1 MKRRSI
7 FLLIAF
13 LPATALSD
21 ESRPIGPPSGNGGP
35 DLIGTHIEK
44 RAAKPEEEVL
54 LDPALIREW
63 ILGPFRLPAERG
75 EPNALHHYVAGRTYP
90 RALEA
95 VATYLA
101 TKEAKRHWKRLASKT
116 LKDRYETDSS
126 YSDLDLFRDKERLRA
141 AWHGRKLDKH
151 TWQLAPGAQ
160 EVSRPEKEYNIIE
173 NRFFTL
179 DKDLRLRFALDEVM
193 GVVIGDGPEDD
204 FSYQPVRSDAGFSRL
219 PARRS
224 RMPRIQLRA
233 RGRLRLD
240 RKTLLKTGDW
250 TNLECKY
257 GVALSL
263 DLLSRPR
270 SQKILTAFLD
280 VDHGQETGMEISFGI
295 RRRF

>member
-7 FLLIAF
+7 FLLFAF

-21 ESRPIGPPSGNGGP
+21 EGRPIGPPSGNGGP

-44 RAAKPEEEVL
+44 RAAEPEEEVL
-54 LDPALIREW
+54 LDPALMREW
-63 ILGPFRLPAERG
+63 ILGPIRLLAERG

-116 LKDRYETDSS
+116 LKNRYEIDSS
-126 YSDLDLFRDKERLRA
+126 YSGLDLSQDKERLRA
-141 AWHGRKLDKH
+141 AWQGRKLDSH
-151 TWQLAPGAQ
+151 TWQLAPGAKR
-160 EVSRPEKEYNIIE
+160 VSRPEKEYNIIE

-179 DKDLRLRFALDEVM
+179 DKDLRLRFAMKEVV

-204 FSYQPVRSDAGFSRL
+204 FSYKSVRSDAVFPRR
-219 PARRS
+219 PTRRS

-240 RKTLLKTGDW
+240 RRALLNTGDW

-263 DLLSRPR
+263 DLLSRPG
-270 SQKILTAFLD
+270 SQKLLTGFLD
-280 VDHGQETGMEISFGI
+280 LDHGQETGLEISFGI